1 MNGTSVNCESRL
13 PAVVKKIMTEERKRI
28 YHGFVVPKK
37 VYIGE
42 KSVNIQ
48 IPNKRAMDLVGALL
62 KAFMTGETV
71 DLTMFI
77 ERKDKRITITTLKT
91 K

>member
-1 MNGTSVNCESRL
+1 
-13 PAVVKKIMTEERKRI
+13 MTQEKKRI

-42 KSVNIQ
+42 KSVTIQ
-48 IPNKRAMDLVGALL
+48 IPNKRVMDLVGSLL
-62 KAFMTGETV
+62 KAFITDETV
-71 DLTMFI
+71 DMTIFL
-77 ERKDKRITITTLKT
+77 ERKDKRLTVTTLKS